1 MSTQDLTHTK
11 QENIEG
17 KKEMSFL
24 RSPARRSVLRV
35 TGVVVAVGL
44 ATAGSSAYAFAAGA
58 GSGQKA
64 SGRAVS
70 CQPPAGLQ
78 EAADQLVADGV
89 PGVVIMTRRGQQ
101 VSNVVAGRDQG

>member
-11 QENIEG
+11 RDER

-24 RSPARRSVLRV
+24 RSPARRNVLRV

-58 GSGQKA
+58 GSGQEV
-64 SGRAVS
+64 SGQAVPS
-70 CQPPAGLQ
+70 QPPAGLQ
-78 EAADQLVADGV
+78 QAADQLVADGV
-89 PGVVIMTRRGQQ
+89 PGVIIMTRRGQQ
-101 VSNVVAGRDQG
+101 VCTTPHSR